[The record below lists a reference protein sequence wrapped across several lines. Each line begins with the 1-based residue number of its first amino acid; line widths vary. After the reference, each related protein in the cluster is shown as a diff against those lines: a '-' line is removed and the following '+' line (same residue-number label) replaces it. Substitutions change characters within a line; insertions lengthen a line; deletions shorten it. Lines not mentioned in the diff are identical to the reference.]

1 MKFILPLFL
10 SILFTSSL
18 FSQGKDIYLVNA
30 SFEGEPSDATI
41 PVGWFACAPGTTP
54 DILPGPWG
62 VYQEATEG
70 ETFIGLITRGDGS
83 FESIGQRLASPL
95 KRMECYSFSMDLA
108 YSNTYAGYNR
118 PIKVRVW
125 AGKKKCEKR
134 QLLAESEWIEDIDW
148 NTYNFQFT
156 AKENYFYLIIEAFYE
171 ESRFSHQGNILI
183 DNVSALKW
191 CTRA

>member
-1 MKFILPLFL
+1 MKHILLYVFFFLFQMT
-10 SILFTSSL
+10 LFG
-18 FSQGKDIYLVNA
+18 QGKDIYLTNA
-30 SFEGEPSDATI
+30 SFEGEASDATV

-70 ETFIGLITRGDGS
+70 ETFIGLITRSDGS
-83 FESIGQRLASPL
+83 FESIGQRLSSPL
-95 KRMECYSFSMDLA
+95 KQTECYSFSMDLA

-125 AGKKKCEKR
+125 AGKKKGEKR
-134 QLLAESEWIEDIDW
+134 QLIAESTAIDDIDW
-148 NTYNFQFT
+148 ATHNFQFT
-156 AKENYFYLIIEAFYE
+156 AKENYFYIIIEAFYQE
-171 ESRFSHQGNILI
+171 GRFSHQGNILI
-183 DNVSALKW
+183 DNFSALKW